1 MPRGNGFVP
10 NCLNWFSKFKHHAK
24 KTLSEFAVNALQRT
38 SNYFAL
44 GECSEATKHLYL
56 TELRYLFS
64 HYCDLRPSLL
74 TQKHAEDY
82 LIYLAT
88 TLKCSKTKTKMASQS
103 ISFFFKFVLKREYH
117 APKIFNTAHC
127 SKLPAVMSVDE
138 VRNIILSVKNL
149 KHRTL
154 LSLVYSTGMR
164 LQELCNLKIEHIDS
178 KQMVIKVVAGKGKKD
193 RMLPLSPLILT
204 ELRAYFRLYKPEVYL
219 FNGSVKGSK
228 YNPRTVQHILSKAI
242 VNLGLESKNFSFHT
256 LRHSFATHLYDNGT
270 DLITI
275 QHLMGHGHISQSMQ
289 YLHISTKRLAN
300 IVNPYDV
307 LSANTDNKIKDISC
321 KQ

>member
-1 MPRGNGFVP
+1 MGNGCVP
-10 NCLNWFSKFKHHAK
+10 NCLNWLSKFKHHAK
-24 KTLSEFAVNALQRT
+24 KNLSEFAMNALQRT

-44 GECSEATKHLYL
+44 GEYSEGTKHLYL

-64 HYCDLRPSLL
+64 HYSEIRPSEL
-74 TQKHAEDY
+74 TQKLVENY
-82 LIYLAT
+82 LLYLAA

-103 ISFFFKFVLKREYH
+103 ISFFFKHVLKKEYH
-117 APKIFNTAHC
+117 PPRIFNTAHC

-138 VRNIILSVKNL
+138 VRNIILSIKNE
-149 KHRTL
+149 KHRAL

-178 KQMVIKVVAGKGKKD
+178 KQMVIKIVAGKGKKD
-193 RMLPLSPLILT
+193 RILPLSPLILT
-204 ELRAYFRLYKPEVYL
+204 ELRAYFKMFKPEIYL
-219 FNGSVKGSK
+219 FNGFRKASK
-228 YNPRTVQHILSKAI
+228 YSPRTVQHILSKT
-242 VNLGLESKNFSFHT
+242 VVDLGLKNKNFSFHT

-275 QHLMGHGHISQSMQ
+275 QHLMGHGHISQTIQ
-289 YLHISTKRLAN
+289 YLHLSTKRLAS
-300 IVNPYDV
+300 IVNPYDA
-307 LSANTDNKIKDISC
+307 LINNIDNKINDDLW